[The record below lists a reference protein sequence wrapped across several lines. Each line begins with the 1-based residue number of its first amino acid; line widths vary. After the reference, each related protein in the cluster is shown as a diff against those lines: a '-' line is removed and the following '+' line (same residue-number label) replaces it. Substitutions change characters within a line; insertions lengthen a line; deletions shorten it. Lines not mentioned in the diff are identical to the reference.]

1 MYDVFNLPP
10 ITFPKGFLWGSST
23 AAHQIEGN
31 NIHSNFWAREQK
43 GGIWSQWD
51 IDEPSGLA
59 CDHWRLFREDVK
71 LLAQLGHQVYRLSI
85 EWSRLEPA
93 EGQWDK
99 EAVAHYVELL
109 SLLCENNI
117 KPMVTLH
124 HFTHPLWFEERG
136 EFNKD
141 ENLPCF
147 YRFVERLVPE
157 IKDYVFS
164 WNIFN
169 EFNRGGY
176 YGSPRKLKILRA
188 HAQVY
193 RYLKSVSAATV
204 SSAHA
209 LSHFFPSRH
218 YDKFDNIM
226 CQFLDHITNE
236 FFFHAIRTGEF
247 IYPDM
252 DAVVVPDLKGAIDYW
267 AINFYTRE
275 MVDSRKASCQGS
287 TYPHKFLRLIDKK
300 FYLEEFYPEG
310 LAQSLQRFTDRPVII
325 TENGCSADDDR
336 FRIVFIAQYLSAIHD
351 AIERGVDVDGYIYW
365 STMDN
370 YEWGSYKPRF
380 GLVSVDRGTFART
393 PKPSADFFKEVII
406 QNGLSGKL
414 VSQYLSELPTTAKS

>member
-10 ITFPKGFLWGSST
+10 ITFPEGFLWGSST

-31 NIHSNFWAREQK
+31 NIHSNFWAKEQK

-71 LLAQLGHQVYRLSI
+71 LLARLGHRVYRLSI
-85 EWSRLEPA
+85 EWSRIEPA

-99 EAVAHYVELL
+99 DAIAHYVELL
-109 SLLCENNI
+109 ALLCENNI

-136 EFNKD
+136 EFNQD
-141 ENLPCF
+141 ENLPFF

-164 WNIFN
+164 WNVFN

-176 YGSPRKLKILRA
+176 YGSPRKLKFLRA
-188 HAQVY
+188 HAHVY

-218 YDKFDNIM
+218 YDKFDHIM

-252 DAVVVPDLKGAIDYW
+252 DAVVVPELKGAIDYW

-275 MVDSRKASCQGS
+275 MVDSRKASCQGG
-287 TYPHKFLRLIDKK
+287 TYPHKFLRLIDRK

-310 LAQSLQRFTDRPVII
+310 LGQSLQRFTDRPVVI

-336 FRIVFIAQYLSAIHD
+336 FRIVYIAQYLSAIHD
-351 AIERGVDVDGYIYW
+351 AIQRGVDVDGYIYW

-380 GLVSVDRGTFART
+380 GLVSVDRATFARE
-393 PKPSADFFKEVII
+393 PKPSADFFKEII
-406 QNGLSGKL
+406 AHNGFSGATVRK
-414 VSQYLSELPTTAKS
+414 YLSELPTTATS

>member
-10 ITFPKGFLWGSST
+10 LQFPEGFIWGSST

-31 NIHSNFWAREQK
+31 NIHSNFWAKEQK

-51 IDEPSGLA
+51 IEEPSGLA
-59 CDHWRLFREDVK
+59 CNHWELFRDDVK
-71 LLAQLGHQVYRLSI
+71 LLAQLGHQAYRFSI
-85 EWSRLEPA
+85 EWSRIEPV
-93 EGQWDK
+93 EGEWNKD
-99 EAVAHYVELL
+99 AIRHYVELL

-124 HFTHPLWFEERG
+124 HFTHPQWFEEKG
-136 EFNKD
+136 EFNKN
-141 ENLPCF
+141 ENLRFF
-147 YRFVERLVPE
+147 YRFVERLAPE

-176 YGSPRKLKILRA
+176 YGSPRKLELLRA
-188 HAQVY
+188 HAHVY
-193 RYLKSVSAATV
+193 RYLKSVSQAPV
-204 SSAHA
+204 STAHA
-209 LSHFFPSRH
+209 LSHFFPYRH

-252 DAVVVPDLKGAIDYW
+252 DAVVVPGLKDALDYW

-287 TYPHKFLRLIDKK
+287 VYPHKYLRLIDKK

-310 LAQSLQRFTDRPVII
+310 LGQSLQRFTDRPVIV
-325 TENGCSADDDR
+325 TENGCSCDDDR
-336 FRIVFIAQYLSAIHD
+336 FRIVYIAQYLSAIHD
-351 AIERGVDVDGYIYW
+351 AISRGIKIDGYMYW

-370 YEWGSYKPRF
+370 YEWGSYKPKF
-380 GLVSVDRGTFART
+380 GLVNVSRTNFART
-393 PKPSADFFKEVII
+393 PKPSAHFYKEITG
-406 QNGLSGKL
+406 QNGFSGDTVKK
-414 VSQYLSELPTTAKS
+414 YLSELPRS